1 MKTGRLV
8 RLALLNQSLAL
19 SAEFWCC
26 QNASPWKLFDPRLV
40 TTWICMAPWPVLS
53 APRFDVVTVTSCT
66 CSSRLATKLKKLVP
80 PLLKRCALFEI
91 PSCVMLIEAPGIPS
105 KVLSRAVT
113 PCCAPVV
120 SSANG
125 SASRPGRGRSCRY
138 FCSTVFEIVV
148 LDRWSTGAAPA
159 TSTVAPTDPTF
170 RLTGWLVVRAA
181 LTTISVYTAVSNPFM
196 VAVSRYAPGW
206 TDGNTNPPSWAASV
220 CCATSV
226 AIFSSCSAT
235 PGTTAPEASCTRPTT
250 CPVVATWACADQAK
264 TAMKITHEDP

>member
-8 RLALLNQSLAL
+8 LLALLNQSLAL

-80 PLLKRCALFEI
+80 PLLNRCALFEI
-91 PSCVMLIEAPGIPS
+91 PSCVILIAAPGIPS

-113 PCCAPVV
+113 PCCAPAV
-120 SSANG
+120 SRANG

-138 FCSTVFEIVV
+138 FCSTVFETVEQKY
-148 LDRWSTGAAPA
+148 LQDLPLPGAAPA
-159 TSTVAPTDPTF
+159 TSTVALTDPTF
-170 RLTGWLVVRAA
+170 RLTGWFVVRAA
-181 LTTISVYTAVSNPFM
+181 LTTISVYTTVSNPFM

-206 TDGNTNPPSWAASV
+206 TEGN
-220 CCATSV
+220 
-226 AIFSSCSAT
+226 
-235 PGTTAPEASCTRPTT
+235 
-250 CPVVATWACADQAK
+250 
-264 TAMKITHEDP
+264 